1 MVDHTVTLDT
11 FRDPAGIEFSP
22 VFNCAVPYIDR
33 HLDEGRADKVFVRSA
48 TEEVTYG
55 ELALNVNR
63 CGNALKGL
71 GIGTGERVLMM
82 VKDCAEFYYVFFGAI
97 KAGIVPVPLNTLLKA
112 KDYQF
117 MIEDSGC
124 QGLVYSPEFAA
135 EVEAALEQAARKPPH
150 VHLVEGEGEGETLRT
165 LSAGASAELDAAPT
179 THMDDCFWLYSSG
192 TTGTPKGTVHRHRD
206 MPVSSQSYAVEVMG
220 IGEDDVCFSAAK
232 LFFAY
237 GLGNSLHFPLWVGA
251 SAVLFAGPPS
261 PAATFETIEKF
272 KPTLYFGVPTLYAA
286 QLAAMEKKK
295 PDLTSL
301 RLCVS
306 AGEALPADIFRR
318 WKENT
323 GLIIM
328 DGIGSTEATHIF
340 ISNRPD
346 DAKPGAS
353 GKPVPRYQARIVGE
367 DGNGVEAGD
376 TGQLLIK
383 CESALARYWN
393 NAERTAST
401 IVDGWLVTGDTYY
414 HDEDGYYYYCGRD
427 DDMMKVGGIWCS
439 PFEIEATLV
448 EHPKVLEAAVVGRAD
463 DDQLIKP
470 EAYIVL
476 TEGAEASDA
485 LTEELREHCKSGL
498 ARYKYPR
505 WFNFSETLPK
515 TATGKIQRY
524 KLRQP

>member
-1 MVDHTVTLDT
+1 MGDHTVTLDT
-11 FRDPAGIEFSP
+11 SQDPAGIGFSP

-33 HLDEGRADKVFVRSA
+33 HLDEGRAGKVFLRSA
-48 TEEVTYG
+48 TEEVTYL
-55 ELALNVNR
+55 ELAENVNR

-71 GIGTGERVLMM
+71 GMGAGERVLMM

-112 KDYQF
+112 KDYRF
-117 MIEDSGC
+117 MIEDSEC

-135 EVEAALEQAARKPPH
+135 EVEPALSQATRKPPH
-150 VHLVEGEGEGETLRT
+150 VYLVEGEGETLGT
-165 LSAGASAELDAAPT
+165 LMAAASAELDAAPT
-179 THMDDCFWLYSSG
+179 TAMDDCFWLYSSG

-206 MPVSSQSYAVEVMG
+206 MPVASQSYGVEVMG

-261 PAATFETIEKF
+261 PAATFETIGKF
-272 KPTLYFGVPTLYAA
+272 KPTVFFGVPTLYAA
-286 QLAAMEKKK
+286 QLAAMEKEK
-295 PDLTSL
+295 PDLSSL
-301 RLCVS
+301 RLCIS

-318 WKENT
+318 WREQT
-323 GLIIM
+323 GLVLM

-353 GKPVPRYQARIVGE
+353 GKPVPRYQARIIDEEGNEVKAGE
-367 DGNGVEAGD
+367 A
-376 TGQLLIK
+376 GQLLIE
-383 CESALARYWN
+383 CSSALARYWN
-393 NAERTAST
+393 NAEKTAST
-401 IVDGWLVTGDTYY
+401 IVDGWLVTGDTYTR
-414 HDEDGYYYYCGRD
+414 DEDGYYYYCGRD

-463 DDQLIKP
+463 DGQLIKP
-470 EAYIVL
+470 EAFIVL
-476 TEGAEASDA
+476 TEGSDASDA
-485 LTEELREHCKSGL
+485 LREELQEHCKSGL

-505 WFNFSETLPK
+505 WFNFVETLPK

-524 KLRQP
+524 KLREP

>member
-1 MVDHTVTLDT
+1 MVDHTVTLNT
-11 FRDPAGIEFSP
+11 SQDPAGIEFSAI
-22 VFNCAVPYIDR
+22 FNCAVSYIDR
-33 HLDEGRADKVFVRSA
+33 HLDEGRAAKVFMRSV

-55 ELALNVNR
+55 ELAENVNR

-71 GIGTGERVLMM
+71 GLDAGERVLMM
-82 VKDCAEFYYVFFGAI
+82 IKDSAEFYYVFFGAI

-124 QGLVYSPEFAA
+124 QGLVYSPEFAT
-135 EVEAALEQAARKPPH
+135 EVEAALAQASSKPPH
-150 VHLVEGEGEGETLRT
+150 VFLIEGEGKTLRT
-165 LSAGASAELDAAPT
+165 LIAGASAKLDAAPT

-192 TTGTPKGTVHRHRD
+192 TTGRPKGTVHRHRD

-220 IGEDDVCFSAAK
+220 IQEDDVCFSAAK

-237 GLGNSLHFPLWVGA
+237 GLGNALHFPLWVGA
-251 SAVLFAGPPS
+251 TVVLFAGPPS

-286 QLAAMEKKK
+286 QLAALEKET
-295 PDLTSL
+295 PDLSSL

-318 WKENT
+318 WKEKT
-323 GLIIM
+323 GLIIL

-346 DAKPGAS
+346 DARPGAS
-353 GKPVPRYQARIVGE
+353 GKPIPRYGARIVGE
-367 DGNGVEAGD
+367 DGNALKAGD

-383 CESALARYWN
+383 CDSALARYWN
-393 NAERTAST
+393 NDEKTAST
-401 IVDGWLVTGDTYY
+401 LVDGWLVTGDTYY

-439 PFEIEATLV
+439 PFEIEAALI

-470 EAYIVL
+470 EAFIVL
-476 TEGAEASDA
+476 TEGRAASDA
-485 LTEELREHCKSGL
+485 LTDELREHCKSGL

-505 WFNFSETLPK
+505 WFNFVEGLPK

-524 KLRQP
+524 KLR